1 MNQELHSRL
10 LQRALEIVGGKTQL
24 CRKLGIERHSLEF
37 WLTGRA
43 TPPYDVVFA
52 AADLVLQDDVS
63 RASQDR
69 RKELRGTAAPVQP
82 PARAA

>member
-10 LQRALEIVGGKTQL
+10 LQRALEIVGGKAQL
-24 CRKLGIERHSLEF
+24 CRQLGIERHSLEF
-37 WLTGRA
+37 WLAGRA
-43 TPPYDVVFA
+43 TPPYEVVFA
-52 AADLVLQDDVS
+52 AAELVLKDDVS

-69 RKELRGTAAPVQP
+69 RKELRETAAPVEP